1 MTPVGRQDL
10 DRVAAVINR
19 LKYTAEELET
29 LHDVDRALALFDKV
43 ISEDVQALMQPGQ
56 ESVSPQSPAA
66 IAAPIVG

>member
-1 MTPVGRQDL
+1 MTPVGRQAL

-29 LHDVDRALALFDKV
+29 LHDVDALFDKV

-66 IAAPIVG
+66 IPAPIVG